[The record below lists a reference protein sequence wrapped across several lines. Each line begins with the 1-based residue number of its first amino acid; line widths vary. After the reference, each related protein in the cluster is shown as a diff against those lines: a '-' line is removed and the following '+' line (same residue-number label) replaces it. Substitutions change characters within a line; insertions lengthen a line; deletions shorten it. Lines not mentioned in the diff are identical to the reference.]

1 MATLALS
8 AVGSALGNS
17 LLPQG
22 ISILGSQ
29 ITGAAIGQAV
39 GATMGAYI
47 DSMLFG
53 GVGSS
58 RGPRL
63 SDLQVMTSSEGAAIP
78 RLYGRARV
86 AGQVI
91 WATNYLETS
100 TTTRSGGKGGGGAS
114 ATTYSYAV
122 SFALGLC
129 EGEITRIGRI
139 WADGKLLDVSGVT
152 WRLYRGEATQAP
164 DPLIEA
170 VEGEGLAPAYRGLA
184 YIVFENLPVT
194 SFGNR
199 LPQLSVEVFRSF
211 SDVES
216 RIRAVNVI
224 PGAGEFVYAT
234 DVAREYLSET
244 SSRAINMHNSEG
256 LADFTVAMDQLE
268 ATCPQ
273 VSATA
278 LVVSWFGDDL
288 RSEHCTITPRVETTL
303 KYTGPASWAVSGVT
317 RSVAQAVSQ
326 VDGRPSFGGT
336 PSDASVVAALKDMK
350 ARGLA
355 CTFYPF
361 VMMDI
366 AAGNALPDPWSGAAS
381 QPAYPWRGRI
391 KGSATGVAHFF
402 GTASPEDFTLS
413 GDSVLYS
420 GPNEWS
426 YRRMVLHD
434 AYLCLAAGG
443 VEAFLIGSELKGLTQ
458 YRDGAGDFPAVAAL
472 QALAADLRDVLGPD
486 VKISYA
492 ADWSEYGSY
501 QPNDGSGDLCFPLD
515 PLWGDDNIDFVGIDN
530 YLPVTDWREGTT
542 HLDRLA
548 GVNAIYDLAYL
559 RDGITG
565 GENYDWYYASDADR
579 DAQTRT
585 PISDGA
591 YDKPWVYRAKDLKGW
606 WENAHVERAG
616 GVELSDPTDW
626 VAQSKPIWFTEVGCP
641 AIDKGTNAPNLFL
654 DPKSAE
660 SALPPFS
667 TGERDDFL
675 QRCFIEAQSDVW
687 DPSSVYFDAAKNP
700 VSGVYGGR
708 MVEPLRLF
716 YWTWDARPYPAF
728 PAQADV
734 WADGAQ
740 WAYGHWL
747 NGRLGSAPLGELVNA
762 IMADVGFTLAETRA
776 LTGIVEGYVID
787 RIMSPRD
794 ALEPLML
801 ARFFDGCESEGL
813 IRFAHLGQASSATLA
828 TDDLAVDETSAQA
841 GYRLT
846 RGQASEYPRS
856 VKISYFEGDADY
868 RQATIES
875 RRLAVNSER
884 VAATTLS
891 LVTHQADA
899 QAMADIWLQQKWVER
914 ERATLT
920 LPPSRLALD
929 PGDVVTLDLG
939 HRAVDLRLTGLSDED
954 RRAADAVASEASI
967 FGAVARVSRETQIQ
981 TASALG
987 PVLGVFLDLPL
998 ITGSETPYAPRIA
1011 VAADPWPGEVA
1022 LYREAGDGLSLDRTL
1037 DRMATIGR
1045 SVNAL
1050 KAGPTGRWD
1059 EGNRLEVALVSG
1071 ALSSASK
1078 SAVLAGANIAAL
1090 ETAEGEWEIIQF
1102 REAMLSE
1109 SGTYELSGLLRAQ
1122 AGSEGAMQDLLPGEA
1137 RFVLLDSAVVEIGMQ
1152 ESERGLTREWRWGPA
1167 ALGFD
1172 DATYQSVSRAFDG
1185 IGLKP
1190 LSPVHLRGR
1199 RETSGGITL
1208 SWVRRTR
1215 VNGDSWA
1222 GSDVPLGEE
1231 SEAYEIEIHDGDTI
1245 KRVLTSATPSVIY
1258 GAAAQIADFGSDD
1271 FTTLDI
1277 TVFQISH
1284 SFGRGTGRSMTIHV

>member
-8 AVGSALGNS
+8 AVGSALGNT
-17 LLPQG
+17 LLPEG

-114 ATTYSYAV
+114 ATTYSYSV

-139 WADGKLLDVSGVT
+139 WADGKLLDLSGLT
-152 WRLYRGEATQAP
+152 WRLYKGEVTQAP

-170 VEGEGLAPAYRGLA
+170 VEGEGEAPAYRGLA

-194 SFGNR
+194 PFGNR

-216 RIRAVNVI
+216 RVKAVNVI
-224 PGAGEFVYAT
+224 PGAGEFVYGT
-234 DVAREYLSET
+234 EVTREYLSET
-244 SSRAINMHNSEG
+244 SSRPLNMHNSEG
-256 LADFTVAMDQLE
+256 VADFTLAMDQLE

-273 VSATA
+273 VNAAA
-278 LVVSWFGDDL
+278 LVVSWFGNDL

-303 KYTGPASWAVSGVT
+303 KYTGPATWQVAGVT
-317 RSVAQAVSQ
+317 RDVAQAVSQ
-326 VDGRPSFGGT
+326 VDGRPSYGGT

-366 AAGNALPDPWSGAAS
+366 APGNALPDPWSGTAS

-391 KGSATGVAHFF
+391 KGSATGIAAFF
-402 GTASPEDFTLS
+402 GTAVPEDFTLN
-413 GDSVLYS
+413 GESVTYA
-420 GPNEWS
+420 GPHEWS

-501 QPNDGSGDLCFPLD
+501 QPDDGSGDLCFPLD

-548 GVNAIYDLAYL
+548 GTSAIYDLAYL

-565 GENYDWYYASDADR
+565 GENYDWYYASQSDR
-579 DAQTRT
+579 DAQIRS

-591 YDKPWVYRAKDLKGW
+591 YGKPWVYRAKDFRSW
-606 WENAHVERAG
+606 WDNAHVERAG
-616 GVELSDPTDW
+616 GVELGEPTDW
-626 VAQSKPIWFTEVGCP
+626 VAQGKPIWFTELGCP

-660 SALPPFS
+660 SALPPYS
-667 TGERDDFL
+667 TGARDDYL

-687 DPSSVYFDAAKNP
+687 DPASAHFDAAKNP
-700 VSGVYGGR
+700 VSIVYGGR
-708 MVEPLRLF
+708 MVEASRLF

-728 PAQADV
+728 PADADA
-734 WADGAQ
+734 WADAAQ

-747 NGRLGSAPLGELVNA
+747 NGRLGAAPLGELVSA
-762 IMADVGFTLAETRA
+762 IMADVGFTRGETRD
-776 LTGIVEGYVID
+776 LTGIVDGYVID

-794 ALEPLML
+794 ALAPLML

-813 IRFAHLGQASSATLA
+813 IRFTHLGQASVMMLA
-828 TDDLAVDETSAQA
+828 ADDLAVADDSAQA

-846 RGQASEYPRS
+846 RGQESEYPCS

-884 VAATTLS
+884 VATTTLAM
-891 LVTHQADA
+891 VTHQADA

-939 HRAVDLRLTGLSDED
+939 HRQVDLRLTGLSDED
-954 RRAADAVASEASI
+954 RRAADAVASEASV
-967 FGAVARVSRETQIQ
+967 FGAVARVTRAAQTQA
-981 TASALG
+981 TTSPG
-987 PVLGVFLDLPL
+987 PVLGLFLDLPL
-998 ITGSETPYAPRIA
+998 IAGSETPYAPRLA
-1011 VAADPWPGEVA
+1011 VAAEPWPGEVA

-1045 SVNAL
+1045 TVTAL
-1050 KAGPTGRWD
+1050 AAGPTSRWD
-1059 EGNRLEVALVSG
+1059 EGNRLEVQLVSG
-1071 ALSSASK
+1071 ALSSASAA
-1078 SAVLAGANIAAL
+1078 AVLAGANVAAL
-1090 ETAEGEWEIIQF
+1090 ETAEGEWEVIQF
-1102 REAMLSE
+1102 REAVLTE
-1109 SGTYELSGLLRAQ
+1109 SGNYELGGLLRGQ
-1122 AGSEGAMQDLLPGEA
+1122 AGSEGAMRDLLPGEA
-1137 RFVLLDSAVVEIGMQ
+1137 RFVLIDGALAEIGLQ

-1167 ALGFD
+1167 TLGFD
-1172 DATYQSVSRAFDG
+1172 DATYQSVTRAFDG

-1199 RETSGGITL
+1199 RDASGDIAL

-1222 GSDVPLGEE
+1222 GSEVPLGEE
-1231 SEAYEIEIHDGDTI
+1231 EEAYEIEIREGDTV
-1245 KRVLTSATPSVIY
+1245 KRVLNSATPTVVY
-1258 GAAAQIADFGSDD
+1258 DAAAQIADFGSDD
-1271 FTTLDI
+1271 FTTFDI
-1277 TVFQISH
+1277 TAFQISR